1 MLQIFVCSENSL
13 SIISSGTWMSL
24 LDVKELE
31 GPVKE
36 LLNQLVSNCSQE
48 QFHLLLLMLREGL
61 VPAKIEEGHFTVRF
75 S

>member
-1 MLQIFVCSENSL
+1 MSL
-13 SIISSGTWMSL
+13 S
-24 LDVKELE
+24 DVKELE

-61 VPAKIEEGHFTVRF
+61 VPAKIEGGHSTVRF

>member
-1 MLQIFVCSENSL
+1 MSL
-13 SIISSGTWMSL
+13 S
-24 LDVKELE
+24 DVKELE

-48 QFHLLLLMLREGL
+48 QFHVLLLMLREGL